1 MPQVGVIFSIVINY
15 KEQQMQNIE
24 MKQEGNI
31 LTIKIDI
38 SKRGGTSKSGKST
51 SVAST
56 GGNVA
61 ITEGSEVKIGINC
74 YVPVG
79 K

>member
-1 MPQVGVIFSIVINY
+1 MN
-15 KEQQMQNIE
+15 NIK
-24 MKQEGNI
+24 MSQKGNI
-31 LTIKIDI
+31 LTVEIDI
-38 SKRGGTSKSGKST
+38 SKRFGTSSSGKST

-56 GGNVA
+56 GGNVSLPDA
-61 ITEGSEVKIGINC
+61 PDVKLGINC

>member
-1 MPQVGVIFSIVINY
+1 MN
-15 KEQQMQNIE
+15 NIK
-24 MKQEGNI
+24 MSKSGNI
-31 LTIKIDI
+31 LTIEIDV
-38 SKRGGTSKSGKST
+38 SKRGNTSGSGKST
-51 SVAST
+51 LVAST

-61 ITEGSEVKIGINC
+61 IAEGSDVKIGINC

>member
-1 MPQVGVIFSIVINY
+1 
-15 KEQQMQNIE
+15 MQNIK
-24 MKQEGNI
+24 MSQKGNI
-31 LTIKIDI
+31 LTIEIDT
-38 SKRGGTSKSGKST
+38 SKRFGTSSSGKST

-56 GGNVA
+56 QGNIA
-61 ITEGSEVKIGINC
+61 IAEGSDVKIGINC

>member
-1 MPQVGVIFSIVINY
+1 
-15 KEQQMQNIE
+15 

-31 LTIKIDI
+31 LTIKIDV
-38 SKRGGTSKSGKST
+38 SKRGAVSSSGKST
-51 SVAST
+51 IVATT
-56 GGNVA
+56 GGNVSVPDNE
-61 ITEGSEVKIGINC
+61 TVKIGINC

>member
-1 MPQVGVIFSIVINY
+1 
-15 KEQQMQNIE
+15 MQNIK
-24 MKQEGNI
+24 MSQVGSI
-31 LTIKIDI
+31 LTIEIDT
-38 SKRGGTSKSGKST
+38 SKRFGVSSSGKST

-56 GGNVA
+56 QGNIA
-61 ITEGSEVKIGINC
+61 ITEGSDVKIGINC